1 MVNFPFSQLSCI
13 KLLGFCICG
22 DTATSS
28 NKLKKKKNYFPL
40 KMLIDLL
47 ALTVFA
53 GSVQLCQKA
62 SASLS
67 KEGLSPLK
75 ATSVL

>member
-22 DTATSS
+22 DTTTSS
-28 NKLKKKKNYFPL
+28 NKFKIFTSHLKK
-40 KMLIDLL
+40 LIDLL

-53 GSVQLCQKA
+53 GSVLLCQKA